1 VRPRSLLLPLLSF
14 LALARIAAAQITT
27 VADSSPDA
35 AKTLRQF
42 HTEALARGQ
51 AFDHLRTLVTR
62 FPGRLSGS
70 KNLAGAIDWAEQ
82 TLGSLNLDRVYRQDV
97 KVPHWERGAKESVM
111 MVHAAGAEP
120 LNALA
125 LGGSVPSPEGG
136 VLAEVIEVKSLD
148 DVITLGHAKIA
159 GKIVFFNR
167 PMDPAPI
174 RPGLAYTG
182 AGDQRS
188 RGPSLAGKYGAVG
201 ALTRSLTHA
210 RDDFPHTGNT
220 TYAPDNPKIPAAAL
234 PTLAADRLSAALA
247 ASKRSAD
254 GKEGA
259 TVRVALTINSR
270 WLPDAP
276 AHNVIGEIRGTEF
289 PDEIILVGGHLD
301 SWDVA
306 PGAHDNGSGV
316 VQSMEVLR
324 LFRVLGLKPRHTLR
338 CVLFTN
344 EENGLRGSATY
355 VSAMREKQE
364 KHLLAIETDSGGFQ
378 PRGFNL
384 GSTQGD
390 AHERAAAK
398 WRALFEPYGITTF
411 IKGTGG
417 ADVGA
422 LLALGVTVGGLTPD
436 SQRYFDHHHTTIDS
450 LDKVNPRELHL
461 GAAALASLIW
471 LVDTQ
476 GL

>member
-1 VRPRSLLLPLLSF
+1 MRSFSFPLSVLSACLLAPL
-14 LALARIAAAQITT
+14 AAAQ
-27 VADSSPDA
+27 AAAAGDA
-35 AKTLRQF
+35 ENTLRQL

-51 AFDHLRTLVTR
+51 AFENLRTLVTR

-82 TLGSLNLDRVYRQDV
+82 ALGGLNLDRVYRQDV

-111 MVHAAGAEP
+111 MIHAGGAEP

-136 VLAEVIEVKSLD
+136 VLAEVVEVRSLD
-148 DVITLGHAKIA
+148 EVITLGHAKIA

-174 RPGLAYTG
+174 RPGLAYSG

-210 RDDFPHTGNT
+210 RDDFPHTGGT

-234 PTLAADRLSAALA
+234 STIAADKLSAALA
-247 ASKRSAD
+247 AARRGEA
-254 GKEGA
+254 GGNGA
-259 TVRVALTINSR
+259 AVRVALTIHSR

-276 AHNVIGEIRGTEF
+276 SHNVIGEIRGSAF

-301 SWDVA
+301 SWDIA
-306 PGAHDNGSGV
+306 PGAHDNGAGV

-344 EENGLRGSATY
+344 EENGLRGSAAY
-355 VSAMREKQE
+355 VTAMKQKQE

-398 WRALFEPYGITTF
+398 WRALFEPYGIYAF

-422 LLALGVTVGGLTPD
+422 LLGLGVTVGGLTPD
-436 SQRYFDHHHTTIDS
+436 SQRYFDLHHTTRDG
-450 LDKVNPRELHL
+450 LDQVNPRELHL

>member
-1 VRPRSLLLPLLSF
+1 MRSHSRSVPFLLLAASLLALP
-14 LALARIAAAQITT
+14 ATAQT
-27 VADSSPDA
+27 VAVADVPPDA
-35 AKTLRQF
+35 AITLRQF
-42 HTEALARGQ
+42 HTEALARGH
-51 AFDHLRTLVTR
+51 AFENLRTLVTR

-82 TLGSLNLDRVYRQDV
+82 TLGSLSLDRVYRQDV
-97 KVPHWERGAKESVM
+97 KVPHWERGAKESVLM
-111 MVHAAGAEP
+111 IHAAGTEP

-125 LGGSVPSPEGG
+125 LGGSAPSPEGG
-136 VLAEVIEVKSLD
+136 VLAGVIEVKSLD
-148 DVITLGHAKIA
+148 EVISLGHEKIA

-167 PMDPAPI
+167 PMDPATF
-174 RPGLAYTG
+174 RPGTAYSG

-210 RDDFPHTGNT
+210 HDDFPHTGGT

-234 PTLAADRLSAALA
+234 STIAADKLSTALA
-247 ASKRSAD
+247 AAAKT
-254 GKEGA
+254 GG

-276 AHNVIGEIRGTEF
+276 SHNVIGEIRGSEF
-289 PDEIILVGGHLD
+289 PDQIILVGGHLD
-301 SWDVA
+301 SWDVS

-324 LFRVLGLKPRHTLR
+324 LFRALGLKPRHTLR

-344 EENGLRGSATY
+344 EENGLRGSAAY
-355 VSAMREKQE
+355 VSAMKEKAE
-364 KHLLAIETDSGGFQ
+364 KHVLAIETDSGGFQ

-398 WRALFEPYGITTF
+398 WRTLFEPYGIYAFT
-411 IKGTGG
+411 KGTGG
-417 ADVGA
+417 ADVSA
-422 LLALGVTVGGLTPD
+422 LLGLGVTVGGLTPD
-436 SQRYFDHHHTTIDS
+436 SQRYFDLHHTTRDG
-450 LDKVNPRELHL
+450 LDQVNPRELHL